1 MFRLW
6 PRSLLTCERS
16 TTAFLDKQCVLYF
29 LGELQESF
37 SIWLI
42 LLGWFPTTFSLKSF
56 TMCFCLRIPRGL
68 QACASHV
75 ESFVSAFRKCFE
87 ALDGRV
93 RPSNSWSQSFW
104 KSDLSQHE
112 ASEHI
117 KARRSPFWR
126 VGGTRALAHS
136 IYIILYN
143 SLEWLCDMLLA
154 SLPPVCVSA
163 SLSAPASINKRTT
176 CGWLPLAARC
186 RSECLDAEAMLLPLP
201 CLDKSWQTVQS
212 V

>member
-29 LGELQESF
+29 FGELQESF

-56 TMCFCLRIPRGL
+56 TMCFCLRIPRDL
-68 QACASHV
+68 QACASYV

-117 KARRSPFWR
+117 KARRHPFWR

-136 IYIILYN
+136 IYNMLYSILKYT
-143 SLEWLCDMLLA
+143 E
-154 SLPPVCVSA
+154 SA
-163 SLSAPASINKRTT
+163 SLLWEEAGGGEKARRGQEELTQNCCLYPHHLLIQSTHSSICSILNREK
-176 CGWLPLAARC
+176 
-186 RSECLDAEAMLLPLP
+186 LLHMTYFR
-201 CLDKSWQTVQS
+201 KSS
-212 V
+212 